1 MTSRFRGGD
10 VTADGIGLKT
20 HKHSGVQPGSGQ
32 TGGAEN

>member
-1 MTSRFRGGD
+1 M
-10 VTADGIGLKT
+10 GLKT